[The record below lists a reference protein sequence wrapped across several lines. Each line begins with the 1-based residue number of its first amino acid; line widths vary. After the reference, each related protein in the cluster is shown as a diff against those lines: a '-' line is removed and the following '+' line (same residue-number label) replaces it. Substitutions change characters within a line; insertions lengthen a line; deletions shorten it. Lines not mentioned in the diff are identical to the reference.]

1 MFTSEPGAEPYP
13 EVMNGGAIDAIER
26 LDPDAVLV
34 KGDLTDRGTEE
45 EYAAFL
51 HAYSRLG
58 ERMQHVRGNHDAMIT
73 ESIAATGPF
82 AVELDG
88 VTLAVLDTV
97 RPGTDRGRISAAQLE
112 WLDELAGDVARSRCS
127 CSGTTIRGIPL
138 PTSAARPISG

>member
-1 MFTSEPGAEPYP
+1 AEAYP
-13 EVMNGGAIDAIER
+13 EGMNRAASDASER

-58 ERMQHVRGNHDAMIT
+58 ERMRHVRGNHDAMIT
-73 ESIAATGPF
+73 ETIAATGPF
-82 AVELDG
+82 TVELPG

-97 RPGTDRGRISAAQLE
+97 RPGTDRGRISADQ
-112 WLDELAGDVARSRCS
+112 
-127 CSGTTIRGIPL
+127 
-138 PTSAARPISG
+138 